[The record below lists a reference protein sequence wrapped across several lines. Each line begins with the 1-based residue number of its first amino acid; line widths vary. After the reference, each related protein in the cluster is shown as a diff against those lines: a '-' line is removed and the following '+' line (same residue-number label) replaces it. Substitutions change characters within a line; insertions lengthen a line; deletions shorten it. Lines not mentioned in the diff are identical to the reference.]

1 MRIQRQII
9 NQLLGGMEQ
18 ISAIIHDKELAP
30 QEKVMM
36 ILIMQDCNL
45 KNFSASDITEFPQR
59 TVYDSLSSL
68 VEKGYLSKVKK
79 GYACNV
85 DFMCNEINADIDR
98 VTLRAPQ
105 SRTARRGNDQ
115 SDSAVMEGQSQIDQP
130 KPEKAKTKREVFQV
144 PTLLEVEQEFFEK
157 TNDRDFAHTI
167 AIKFWNFYDA
177 KDWMVGKNK
186 MKKWKSAVMT
196 WLNKEQIQVTQPSQ
210 ISDFDENGNF
220 IGF

>member
-1 MRIQRQII
+1 MRIHRQII
-9 NQLLGGMEQ
+9 NQLLSGMEQ
-18 ISAIIHDKELAP
+18 VSAIIHNKDLSP

-59 TVYDSLSSL
+59 TVYESLSNL
-68 VEKGYLSKVKK
+68 VEKGYLTKIKK

-85 DFMCNEINADIDR
+85 DFTCNEINNDIDM
-98 VTLRAPQ
+98 VTLRAPK
-105 SRTARRGNDQ
+105 SRTIRVNDQ

-130 KPEKAKTKREVFQV
+130 KPEKAKRTVFKI

-167 AIKFWNFYDA
+167 AVKFWNFYDA
-177 KDWMVGKNK
+177 KGWMVGKTK
-186 MKKWKSAVMT
+186 MQKWKSAVMT
-196 WLNKEQIQVTQPSQ
+196 WLNKEQIQVTQPQ
-210 ISDFDENGNF
+210 VQSDYDENGNF

>member
-1 MRIQRQII
+1 MRIHRQII

-18 ISAIIHDKELAP
+18 ISAIVHDKELSP

-59 TVYDSLSSL
+59 TVYESLSNL
-68 VEKGYLSKVKK
+68 VEKGYLTKIKK

-85 DFMCNEINADIDR
+85 DFTCNEINNDIDMA
-98 VTLRAPQ
+98 TLRAPK
-105 SRTARRGNDQ
+105 SRTIRVNDQ
-115 SDSAVMEGQSQIDQP
+115 SDFVGMEGQSQIDQP
-130 KPEKAKTKREVFQV
+130 KLEPKKRSVFQV

-167 AIKFWNFYDA
+167 AVKFWNFYDA
-177 KDWMVGKNK
+177 KGWMVGKTK
-186 MKKWKSAVMT
+186 MQKWKSAVMT
-196 WLNKEQIQVTQPSQ
+196 WLNKEQIQVTQPQ
-210 ISDFDENGNF
+210 SDYDENGNF
-220 IGF
+220 IAF

>member
-1 MRIQRQII
+1 MRIHRQII
-9 NQLLGGMEQ
+9 NQLLSGMEQ
-18 ISAIIHDKELAP
+18 VSAIVHDKELAP

-45 KNFSASDITEFPQR
+45 KNFSASDITEFSQR
-59 TVYDSLSSL
+59 TVYETLSNL
-68 VEKGYLSKVKK
+68 VEKGYLTKIKK

-85 DFMCNEINADIDR
+85 DFACNEINNDIDR
-98 VTLRAPQ
+98 ATLRAPK
-105 SRTARRGNDQ
+105 SRSIRVNDQ
-115 SDSAVMEGQSQIDQP
+115 SDSVVMEGQSQIDQP
-130 KPEKAKTKREVFQV
+130 EPEPKKRSVFQV

-167 AIKFWNFYDA
+167 AVKFWNFYDA

-196 WLNKEQIQVTQPSQ
+196 WLNKEQVQVSQPQ
-210 ISDFDENGNF
+210 SDYDENGNF
-220 IGF
+220 IAF

>member
-1 MRIQRQII
+1 
-9 NQLLGGMEQ
+9 MEQ
-18 ISAIIHDKELAP
+18 VSAIVHDKELAP

-59 TVYDSLSSL
+59 TVYESLSNL
-68 VEKGYLSKVKK
+68 VEKGYLTKIKK

-85 DFMCNEINADIDR
+85 DFMCNEINNDIDM
-98 VTLRAPQ
+98 VTLRAPK
-105 SRTARRGNDQ
+105 SRTIRVNDQ
-115 SDSAVMEGQSQIDQP
+115 SDFAVMEGQSQIDQP
-130 KPEKAKTKREVFQV
+130 EPKKRSVFQV

-167 AIKFWNFYDA
+167 AVKFWNFYDA
-177 KDWMVGKNK
+177 KGWMVGKTK
-186 MKKWKSAVMT
+186 MQKWKSAVMT
-196 WLNKEQIQVTQPSQ
+196 WLNKEQIQVTQPQ
-210 ISDFDENGNF
+210 IQSDYDENGNF

>member
-1 MRIQRQII
+1 MRIHRQII

-18 ISAIIHDKELAP
+18 ISAIVHDKELAP

-59 TVYDSLSSL
+59 TVYETLSNL

-98 VTLRAPQ
+98 VALHAPR
-105 SRTARRGNDQ
+105 SRITPSGNDQ
-115 SDSAVMEGQSQIDQP
+115 SDSVVMEGQSQIDQP
-130 KPEKAKTKREVFQV
+130 KPEPKKRTVFQV
-144 PTLLEVEQEFFEK
+144 PTLLEVEEEFFLK
-157 TNDRDFAHTI
+157 TNDRDFAHN
-167 AIKFWNFYDA
+167 AAVKFWNFYDS
-177 KDWMVGKNK
+177 KGWMVGKVK
-186 MKKWKSAVMT
+186 MQRWKSAVMT
-196 WLNKEQIQVTQPSQ
+196 WLNKEQIQITQPQ
-210 ISDFDENGNF
+210 IQSDYDENGNF

>member
-1 MRIQRQII
+1 MRIHRQII
-9 NQLLGGMEQ
+9 NQLLDGMEQ
-18 ISAIIHDKELAP
+18 ISLIVHDKDLAP

-98 VTLRAPQ
+98 VALHAPK
-105 SRTARRGNDQ
+105 SRTIRGNIQ

-130 KPEKAKTKREVFQV
+130 KPEPKKRSVFQV

-157 TNDRDFAHTI
+157 TNDRDFAHMT
-167 AIKFWNFYDA
+167 AVKFWNHYDS
-177 KDWMVGKNK
+177 KGWMVGKNK
-186 MKKWKSAVMT
+186 MQRWKSAVMT
-196 WLNKEQIQVTQPSQ
+196 WLNKEQIQVSQPQ
-210 ISDFDENGNF
+210 IQNDFDENGNF

>member
-1 MRIQRQII
+1 MRIHRQII

-18 ISAIIHDKELAP
+18 ISAIVHDKELAP

-36 ILIMQDCNL
+36 ILIMQDCDL

-68 VEKGYLSKVKK
+68 VEKGYLKKVKK

-98 VTLRAPQ
+98 VALHAPK
-105 SRTARRGNDQ
+105 SRTIRENDQ
-115 SDSAVMEGQSQIDQP
+115 SDFAVMEGQSQIDQP
-130 KPEKAKTKREVFQV
+130 KPEPKKRTVFQV

-167 AIKFWNFYDA
+167 AVKFWNFYDA
-177 KDWMVGKNK
+177 KGWMVGKTK
-186 MKKWKSAVMT
+186 MQKWKSAVMT
-196 WLNKEQIQVTQPSQ
+196 WLNKEQIQVTQPQ
-210 ISDFDENGNF
+210 IQSDYDENGNF
-220 IGF
+220 IAF

>member
-1 MRIQRQII
+1 MRIHRQII

-18 ISAIIHDKELAP
+18 ISAIVHDKELAP

-85 DFMCNEINADIDR
+85 DFMCNEINNDIDR
-98 VTLRAPQ
+98 VTLRAPK
-105 SRTARRGNDQ
+105 SRTIRGNDQ
-115 SDSAVMEGQSQIDQP
+115 SDSAVMEGRSQIDQP
-130 KPEKAKTKREVFQV
+130 KPEKAKRSVFQV

-157 TNDRDFAHTI
+157 TNDRDFAHMI
-167 AIKFWNFYDA
+167 AVKFWNHYDS
-177 KDWMVGKNK
+177 KGWMVGKNK
-186 MKKWKSAVMT
+186 MQRWRSAVMT
-196 WLNKEQIQVTQPSQ
+196 WLNKEQIQVSQPQ
-210 ISDFDENGNF
+210 IQSDYDENGNF

>member
-1 MRIQRQII
+1 MRIHRQII

-18 ISAIIHDKELAP
+18 ISAIVHDKELAP

-36 ILIMQDCNL
+36 ILIMQDCDL

-68 VEKGYLSKVKK
+68 VEKGYLKKVKK

-98 VTLRAPQ
+98 VALHAPK
-105 SRTARRGNDQ
+105 SRTIRGNDQ
-115 SDSAVMEGQSQIDQP
+115 SDSVVMEGQSQIDQP
-130 KPEKAKTKREVFQV
+130 KPEPKKRSVFQV

-167 AIKFWNFYDA
+167 AVKFWNFYDA
-177 KDWMVGKNK
+177 KGWMVGKTK
-186 MKKWKSAVMT
+186 MQKWKSAVMT
-196 WLNKEQIQVTQPSQ
+196 WLNKEQIQVTQPQ
-210 ISDFDENGNF
+210 SDYDENGNF
-220 IGF
+220 IRF

>member
-1 MRIQRQII
+1 MRIHRQII

-18 ISAIIHDKELAP
+18 ISAIVHDKDLAP

-98 VTLRAPQ
+98 VALHATQ
-105 SRTARRGNDQ
+105 SRTTRGNDQ

-130 KPEKAKTKREVFQV
+130 KPEPKKRSVFQV

-157 TNDRDFAHTI
+157 TNDRDFAHMT
-167 AIKFWNFYDA
+167 AVKFWNFYDA
-177 KDWMVGKNK
+177 KGWMVGKTK
-186 MKKWKSAVMT
+186 MQKWKSAVMT
-196 WLNKEQIQVTQPSQ
+196 WLNNEQIQISQPK
-210 ISDFDENGNF
+210 SDYDENGNF
-220 IGF
+220 IAF

>member
-1 MRIQRQII
+1 MRIHRQII
-9 NQLLGGMEQ
+9 NQLLSGMEQ
-18 ISAIIHDKELAP
+18 VSAIIHNKDLSP

-68 VEKGYLSKVKK
+68 VEKGYLTKIKK

-85 DFMCNEINADIDR
+85 DFMCNEINNDIDR
-98 VTLRAPQ
+98 ATLRAPK
-105 SRTARRGNDQ
+105 SRTIRVNDQ
-115 SDSAVMEGQSQIDQP
+115 SDFVVMEGQSQIDQP
-130 KPEKAKTKREVFQV
+130 KPEPKKRSVFQV

-157 TNDRDFAHTI
+157 TNDRDFAHMI
-167 AIKFWNFYDA
+167 AVKFWNFYDA
-177 KDWMVGKNK
+177 KGWMVGKTK
-186 MKKWKSAVMT
+186 MQRWKSAVMT
-196 WLNKEQIQVTQPSQ
+196 WLNKEQIQVSQPQ
-210 ISDFDENGNF
+210 IQSDYDENGNF

>member
-18 ISAIIHDKELAP
+18 ISAIVHDKDLAP
-30 QEKVMM
+30 KEKVLM

-85 DFMCNEINADIDR
+85 DFMCNEINNDIDR
-98 VTLRAPQ
+98 VALHAPK
-105 SRTARRGNDQ
+105 SRTTRGNDQ
-115 SDSAVMEGQSQIDQP
+115 SDSAVMEGTSQIDQP
-130 KPEKAKTKREVFQV
+130 KPEKAKRSVFQV

-157 TNDRDFAHTI
+157 TNDREFSHNTAV
-167 AIKFWNFYDA
+167 KFWNFYDS
-177 KDWMVGKNK
+177 KGWMVGKTK
-186 MKKWKSAVMT
+186 MQRWKSAVMT
-196 WLNKEQIQVTQPSQ
+196 WLNKEQIQVSQPQ
-210 ISDFDENGNF
+210 SDYDENGNF

>member
-1 MRIQRQII
+1 MRIHRQII
-9 NQLLGGMEQ
+9 NQLLGDMEQ
-18 ISAIIHDKELAP
+18 ISAIVHDKELAP

-85 DFMCNEINADIDR
+85 DFMCNEINADINK
-98 VTLRAPQ
+98 VALHAPK
-105 SRTARRGNDQ
+105 SRTIRENDQ
-115 SDSAVMEGQSQIDQP
+115 SDFVVMEGQSQIDQP
-130 KPEKAKTKREVFQV
+130 KPEPKKRTVFQV

-167 AIKFWNFYDA
+167 AVKFWNFYDA
-177 KDWMVGKNK
+177 KGWMVGKTK
-186 MKKWKSAVMT
+186 MQKWKSAVMT
-196 WLNKEQIQVTQPSQ
+196 WLNKEQIQVTQPQ
-210 ISDFDENGNF
+210 SDYDENGNF
-220 IGF
+220 IAF

>member
-18 ISAIIHDKELAP
+18 ISAIVHDKDLAP
-30 QEKVMM
+30 KEKVLM

-85 DFMCNEINADIDR
+85 DFMCNEINNDIDR
-98 VTLRAPQ
+98 VALHAPK
-105 SRTARRGNDQ
+105 SRTTRGNDQ
-115 SDSAVMEGQSQIDQP
+115 SDSAVMEGKSQIDQP
-130 KPEKAKTKREVFQV
+130 KPEKAKRSVFQV

-157 TNDRDFAHTI
+157 TNDREFSHNTAV
-167 AIKFWNFYDA
+167 KFWNFYDS
-177 KDWMVGKNK
+177 KGWMVGKTK
-186 MKKWKSAVMT
+186 MQRWKSAVMT
-196 WLNKEQIQVTQPSQ
+196 WLNKEQIQVSQPQ
-210 ISDFDENGNF
+210 SDYDENGNF

>member
-1 MRIQRQII
+1 
-9 NQLLGGMEQ
+9 MEQ
-18 ISAIIHDKELAP
+18 VSAIIHNKDLSP

-59 TVYDSLSSL
+59 TVYESLSNL
-68 VEKGYLSKVKK
+68 VEKGYLTKIKK

-98 VTLRAPQ
+98 VTLRAPK
-105 SRTARRGNDQ
+105 SRTIRGNDQ
-115 SDSAVMEGQSQIDQP
+115 SDSVVMEGQSQIDQP
-130 KPEKAKTKREVFQV
+130 KPEPKKRSVFQV

-157 TNDRDFAHTI
+157 TNDRDFAHMI
-167 AIKFWNFYDA
+167 AVKFWNFYDA
-177 KDWMVGKNK
+177 KGWMVGKTK
-186 MKKWKSAVMT
+186 MQRWKSAVMT
-196 WLNKEQIQVTQPSQ
+196 WLNKEQIQVSQPQ
-210 ISDFDENGNF
+210 IQSDYDENGNF

>member
-1 MRIQRQII
+1 MRIHRQII
-9 NQLLGGMEQ
+9 NQLLSGMEQ
-18 ISAIIHDKELAP
+18 VSAIIHNKDLSP

-59 TVYDSLSSL
+59 TVYESLSNL
-68 VEKGYLSKVKK
+68 VEKGYLTKIKK

-85 DFMCNEINADIDR
+85 DFTCNEINNDIDM
-98 VTLRAPQ
+98 VTLRAPK
-105 SRTARRGNDQ
+105 SRTIRVNDQ
-115 SDSAVMEGQSQIDQP
+115 SDFAVMEGQSQIDQP
-130 KPEKAKTKREVFQV
+130 KPEPKKRSVFQV

-167 AIKFWNFYDA
+167 AVKFWNFYDA
-177 KDWMVGKNK
+177 KGWMVGKTK
-186 MKKWKSAVMT
+186 MQKWKSAVMT
-196 WLNKEQIQVTQPSQ
+196 WLNKEQIQVTQPQ
-210 ISDFDENGNF
+210 IQSDFDENGNF

>member
-1 MRIQRQII
+1 MRIHRQII

-18 ISAIIHDKELAP
+18 ISAIVHDKELAP

-85 DFMCNEINADIDR
+85 NFMCNEINNDIDM
-98 VTLRAPQ
+98 VTLHAPK
-105 SRTARRGNDQ
+105 SRTIRGNDQ

-130 KPEKAKTKREVFQV
+130 KPEKAKRTVFKI

-157 TNDRDFAHTI
+157 TNDRDFAHMT
-167 AIKFWNFYDA
+167 AVKFWNHYDS
-177 KDWMVGKNK
+177 KGWMVGKNK
-186 MKKWKSAVMT
+186 MQKWKSAVMT
-196 WLNKEQIQVTQPSQ
+196 WLNKEQIQVSQPK
-210 ISDFDENGNF
+210 SDYDENGNF
-220 IGF
+220 IAF